1 MERGKAAFEKEY
13 KSSPRR
19 RAQGELIRRAKRRLA
34 ASPLQLR
41 AVVVGGGAL
50 SVLAGG
56 SREPSAQ
63 MGHGPRRLV
72 SGAYAMPPWVPIE
85 VKIDQKWKRA
95 FVLRQA
101 DHRGLCLVR
110 VTGTPD
116 AEPVMVPLSTIRLP
130 SRVHRAKRRPE
141 TAMQIQVKKARIEQ
155 SSDDE
160 E

>member
-1 MERGKAAFEKEY
+1 MAFGASWPPAPDFFFGNLMVPTLNIYSVGIYHLGPTRLVNSKQLASILH
-13 KSSPRR
+13 KGT
-19 RAQGELIRRAKRRLA
+19 QG
-34 ASPLQLR
+34 
-41 AVVVGGGAL
+41 
-50 SVLAGG
+50 
-56 SREPSAQ
+56 REPSAQ

>member
-56 SREPSAQ
+56 SRYHPS
-63 MGHGPRRLV
+63 L
-72 SGAYAMPPWVPIE
+72 PPI
-85 VKIDQKWKRA
+85 
-95 FVLRQA
+95 
-101 DHRGLCLVR
+101 
-110 VTGTPD
+110 
-116 AEPVMVPLSTIRLP
+116 S
-130 SRVHRAKRRPE
+130 
-141 TAMQIQVKKARIEQ
+141 
-155 SSDDE
+155 
-160 E
+160 